1 VLTLILVER
10 RLLLDLILAISA
22 ETAIDTLLQVSE
34 QVLLN
39 LCHHYRKYMY
49 LGFGKLY
56 GVNFDEIKVDDI
68 N

>member
-1 VLTLILVER
+1 
-10 RLLLDLILAISA
+10 
-22 ETAIDTLLQVSE
+22 
-34 QVLLN
+34 
-39 LCHHYRKYMY
+39 MY